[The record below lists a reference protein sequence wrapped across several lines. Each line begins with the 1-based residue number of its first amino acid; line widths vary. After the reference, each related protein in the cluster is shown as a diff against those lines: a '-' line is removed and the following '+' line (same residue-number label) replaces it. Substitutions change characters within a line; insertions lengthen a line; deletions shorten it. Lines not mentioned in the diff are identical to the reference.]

1 MLAGVVT
8 TGAVVSVT
16 TTLNGSLVPVLPALS
31 VAEQVS
37 VVVPTGKEP
46 PEA

>member
-8 TGAVVSVT
+8 SGAVVSVT
-16 TTLNGSLVPVLPALS
+16 LTSKESLTPVLPALS

-37 VVVPTGKEP
+37 VVVPTGKP
-46 PEA
+46 SPAA